1 MHTVTRRVSLASRL
15 LLTCW
20 FVINGRADW
29 HTGMELQ
36 RLSIKRSSPAFRI
49 GVKKIKRSD
58 VVVVRV
64 AHFHQPGQ
72 QERLELQLT
81 GCELI
86 AHHTKSRAGE
96 LNEWPPVAGSL
107 RHAQAAPERLS
118 FSSFGLCGRSQS
130 TWSDWCAR
138 AFSLVGLYYR
148 LHG

>member
-86 AHHTKSRAGE
+86 AHHTKSMAGE
-96 LNEWPPVAGSL
+96 LNGLPSL

-130 TWSDWCAR
+130 T
-138 AFSLVGLYYR
+138 
-148 LHG
+148 